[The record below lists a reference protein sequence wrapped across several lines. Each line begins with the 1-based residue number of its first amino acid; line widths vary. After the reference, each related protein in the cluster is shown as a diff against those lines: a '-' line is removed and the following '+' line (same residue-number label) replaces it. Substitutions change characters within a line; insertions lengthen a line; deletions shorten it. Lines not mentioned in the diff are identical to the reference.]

1 MQEVFPL
8 TEPLT
13 CNLRFQSE
21 FATRPIR
28 TVHYGSNSLRFLGTK
43 IWEIVQSELKRCER
57 ADVFKSKIREWQL
70 HNCPCRLNDTYI
82 HQIGFI

>member
-1 MQEVFPL
+1 MG
-8 TEPLT
+8 
-13 CNLRFQSE
+13 NSS
-21 FATRPIR
+21 IR
-28 TVHYGSNSLRFLGTK
+28 V
-43 IWEIVQSELKRCER
+43 KRCER